1 MFGIPFP
8 ILSHTIIPT
17 FMLTPRFVNLYG
29 YVFLGIVVAMLALV
43 WFRLVPQSVY
53 VPLFLVALVL
63 YGIRIAMRLLLERQ
77 RRLQERDKKQGVD
90 PTDGKR
96 EE

>member
-8 ILSHTIIPT
+8 ILRHTIIPT
-17 FMLTPRFVNLYG
+17 SMLTPRLVNLYG

-77 RRLQERDKKQGVD
+77 RRLQERDKAQVVD
-90 PTDGKR
+90 STEVKR
-96 EE
+96 DE